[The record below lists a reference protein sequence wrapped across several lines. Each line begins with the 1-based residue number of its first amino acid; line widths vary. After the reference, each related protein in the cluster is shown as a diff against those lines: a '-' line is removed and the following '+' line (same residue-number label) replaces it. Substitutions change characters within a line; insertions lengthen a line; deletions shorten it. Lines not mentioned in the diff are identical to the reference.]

1 MTWSPK
7 KTHGYFRKTH
17 SKRTKCFGGADLI
30 VSSSPPPKDVVELMQ
45 SSLFDLFE
53 DEYGNLDF
61 RRTTGVS
68 KSGQVKAFVQALSK
82 VAARESN
89 SVFTKLVRPL
99 LAPSSRLRNRGR
111 CVRL

>member
-1 MTWSPK
+1 MS
-7 KTHGYFRKTH
+7 
-17 SKRTKCFGGADLI
+17 L
-30 VSSSPPPKDVVELMQ
+30 PPKDVVELMQ

-89 SVFTKLVRPL
+89 SVFTKV
-99 LAPSSRLRNRGR
+99 
-111 CVRL
+111 VRLLLSPVQQRKVSATMRLMRWYAWSWPDWCRS

>member
-1 MTWSPK
+1 MSLPLP
-7 KTHGYFRKTH
+7 
-17 SKRTKCFGGADLI
+17 S
-30 VSSSPPPKDVVELMQ
+30 KDVVELMQ

-89 SVFTKLVRPL
+89 SVFTKVVRPL
-99 LAPSSRLRNRGR
+99 LAPSSRLCNRGR
-111 CVRL
+111 